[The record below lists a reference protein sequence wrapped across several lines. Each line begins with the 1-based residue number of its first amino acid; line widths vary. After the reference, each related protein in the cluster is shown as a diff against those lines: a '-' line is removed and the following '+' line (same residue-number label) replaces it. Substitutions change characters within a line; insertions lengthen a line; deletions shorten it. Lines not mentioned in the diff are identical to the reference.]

1 MAAGA
6 GGDPGQRATSGLVRG
21 DPLNKELKLL
31 FSKKEIAET
40 VARLAKE
47 ISADYADN
55 KLILI
60 GVLKG
65 AFVFLADLVRHLTI
79 PAQIEF
85 IRIASYGSKK
95 ESSGEVI
102 VTKDVET
109 PVDGKDVLVVE
120 DIVDTGLS
128 LQFLID
134 HLRSKNPASVKVCAL
149 VDKKARREVEVQ
161 VDYTGFSM
169 DDGFIVGYGIDFNE
183 QYRALPEIFVVD

>member
-1 MAAGA
+1 M
-6 GGDPGQRATSGLVRG
+6 
-21 DPLNKELKLL
+21 NKELKLL

>member
-1 MAAGA
+1 MT
-6 GGDPGQRATSGLVRG
+6 Q
-21 DPLNKELKLL
+21 ELTLL
-31 FSKKEIAET
+31 FSKQEIAET
-40 VARLAKE
+40 VDRLAEE
-47 ISADYADN
+47 ISADYAN
-55 KLILI
+55 KKLVLI

-95 ESSGEVI
+95 ESSGEI
-102 VTKDVET
+102 IATKDVET
-109 PVDGKDVLVVE
+109 PLEGRDVLVIE

-134 HLRSKNPASVKVCAL
+134 HLRSKKPASVKVCAL
-149 VDKKARREVEVQ
+149 VDKRSRREVAVR
-161 VDYTGFSM
+161 VDYTGLMM